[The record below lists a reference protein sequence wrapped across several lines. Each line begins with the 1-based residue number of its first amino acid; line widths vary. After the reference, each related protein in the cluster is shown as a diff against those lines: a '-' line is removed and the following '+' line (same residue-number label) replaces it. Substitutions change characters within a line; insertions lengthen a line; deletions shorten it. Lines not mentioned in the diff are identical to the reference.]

1 MFQTNSRGFDQN
13 VDFINKLNVEHYGW
27 QTVAHKE
34 GESLTKH
41 YNIQEWDNKYEEK
54 MDKDED
60 LTNTSADSTTHSG
73 YHH

>member
-1 MFQTNSRGFDQN
+1 MGGKQLLIKKGN
-13 VDFINKLNVEHYGW
+13 HW
-27 QTVAHKE
+27 QDITH
-34 GESLTKH
+34 
-41 YNIQEWDNKYEEK
+41 IQEWDNHYEEK